1 VAGAEVR
8 VAAGD
13 IGTNS
18 TRLLVADV
26 VGGRV
31 EALDRRVVVTGLG
44 AGVDHAGR
52 LSEAGIAR
60 TLEVLAS
67 YRAALQRAGVAAFR
81 MVATAAV
88 RAAGDREEFLDR
100 AEAALGA
107 RPEVIGGEE
116 EAVLGFEGA
125 IGGITAGTPFLVIDV
140 GGGSTEF
147 VFGGGAPEVVASIDL
162 GSRRVTERFL
172 PHHPCRPG
180 ELAEARR
187 AAAAAFTGVVLP
199 GLPSTVVGV
208 GGTFTSQ
215 AALHLGLKVYDSA
228 RVHGTVVTQ
237 VALDSLA
244 ERLATM
250 SLEEIAGLPSLDPAR
265 APVLLGGAVVTAEAL
280 RCSGRPEVVVSEAD
294 LLDGIARRLAAEV

>member
-1 VAGAEVR
+1 
-8 VAAGD
+8 
-13 IGTNS
+13 
-18 TRLLVADV
+18 
-26 VGGRV
+26 V
-31 EALDRRVVVTGLG
+31 EPLERRVVVTGLG
-44 AGVDHAGR
+44 AGVDRDGR
-52 LSEAGIAR
+52 LSPGGIAR

-67 YRAALQRAGVAAFR
+67 YRAVLLRTGAAAFR

-107 RPEVIGGEE
+107 RPEVITGEE

-125 IGGITAGTPFLVIDV
+125 IGGITARAPFLVIDV

-147 VFGGGAPEVVASIDL
+147 VFGSGAPEVVASIDL
-162 GSRRVTERFL
+162 GSRRVAERFL
-172 PHHPCRPG
+172 PHHPCLPG
-180 ELAEARR
+180 ELAAARR
-187 AAAAAFTGVVLP
+187 AATVAFSGVVLP

-215 AALHLGLKVYDSA
+215 AALTLGLKVYDST
-228 RVHGTVVTQ
+228 RVHGTVVSQ
-237 VALDSLA
+237 AALDALA

-265 APVLLGGAVVTAEAL
+265 AAVLLGGAVATAEAL
-280 RCSGRPEVVVSEAD
+280 RCSGRPEIVVSEAD